1 MNCSLLYEQK
11 NKTLIKI
18 SYSKE
23 EKNSYNFCNHLHI
36 FETHETHY
44 PNKKT
49 INIQI
54 YIFLANLHSNIKN
67 VNNSM

>member
-1 MNCSLLYEQK
+1 MKNVSNQTVLVVRKCTYEQK

-36 FETHETHY
+36 SETHY
-44 PNKKT
+44 PNKK
-49 INIQI
+49 N
-54 YIFLANLHSNIKN
+54 Y
-67 VNNSM
+67 

>member
-1 MNCSLLYEQK
+1 MKNVSNQTVLVVRKCTYEQK

-44 PNKKT
+44 PNKKQLT
-49 INIQI
+49 FK
-54 YIFLANLHSNIKN
+54 YIFF
-67 VNNSM
+67 

>member
-1 MNCSLLYEQK
+1 MKNVSNQTVFGSKKMYLWTK

-54 YIFLANLHSNIKN
+54 YIFLAN
-67 VNNSM
+67 